1 MTPRF
6 YCIYTTIGIWEVMA
20 LSSAQAVYTALEL
33 AGPGAKCFALPY
45 KATGS
50 LQDTV

>member
-20 LSSAQAVYTALEL
+20 LSSAQAIYTALEL
-33 AGPGAKCFALPY
+33 AGPGAKMLRIAVQ
-45 KATGS
+45 G
-50 LQDTV
+50 DW